1 MKKRPHL
8 NEFLEN
14 MDRYFN
20 LVLYTASLKE
30 YADPIVDHI
39 DPKGLIGQRY
49 YREVILMVIT
59 YSIVKI

>member
-1 MKKRPHL
+1 
-8 NEFLEN
+8 